1 MTDNAQINSAKSRVL
16 SIDALRGFDMFWIVG
31 GGTIFESLD
40 EIFKLPITGIIK
52 RQLTHV
58 DWEGFR
64 FEDLIFPL
72 FIFVVGLVLPYSL
85 SRRLEA
91 GHSRSR
97 IFMQILKRTVLL
109 IVLGLFYYNGHLH
122 FHLDKIRWMGVL
134 QRIGICYFFAA
145 ILVMNT
151 KWRTQVVVAGAIL
164 LSYWLALMLIPVP
177 GFGAG
182 NISPEGC
189 LPSYIDQLLLPGRL
203 CCYGYG
209 ENEGI
214 LSTLPAICTAII
226 GALAGQWLRS
236 PASGNRKTIGLAV
249 AGLISLLAGYGW
261 GQTFPVIKNIW
272 TSSFVLVTAG
282 WSMLLLALF
291 YWVIDVKGLKKWAFF
306 FIVIGVNAITI
317 YFLSQF
323 INFTNVADFFIGAI
337 TDRSGQFKPLVS
349 ACGTMIAEWL
359 FLWFLYRKKI
369 FLKV

>member
-1 MTDNAQINSAKSRVL
+1 MTENAQINSAKSRVL

-31 GGTIFESLD
+31 GGTIFERLD
-40 EIFKLPITGIIK
+40 DIFKLPITGTIK

-85 SRRLEA
+85 SGRLEA

-97 IFMQILKRTVLL
+97 VFMQILKRTILL
-109 IVLGLFYYNGHLH
+109 IVLGLFYWNGHSH
-122 FHLDKIRWMGVL
+122 FNPDKIRWMGVL

-145 ILVMNT
+145 ILVMST

-164 LSYWLALMLIPVP
+164 LSYWLALMFIPVP

-182 NISPEGC
+182 NISPQGC
-189 LPSYIDQLLLPGRL
+189 LSSYIDRLLLPGKF

-209 ENEGI
+209 ENEGV
-214 LSTLPAICTAII
+214 LSTLPAVCTAII

-249 AGLISLLAGYGW
+249 AGLISILAGYGW

-272 TSSFVLVTAG
+272 TSSFVLVAAG

-306 FIVIGVNAITI
+306 FIVIGTNAITI
-317 YFLSQF
+317 YFLLQF
-323 INFTNVADFFIGAI
+323 INFTSVADFFIGAI
-337 TDRSGQFKPLVS
+337 TDRSGQFKPLIS